1 MSMTANQRTVLE
13 AVRAEPADIDT
24 LAQRTGLDV
33 RSVARAAVALAYDD
47 RVILGG
53 GNGPIRPRPNKHE
66 PARFTARAYLRSH
79 GRSPRGRGAWCF
91 QRAAAESAFVDE
103 LYGNVVT
110 ITGPCTLGAAKVLLK
125 TQHGGGLWAVLP

>member
-1 MSMTANQRTVLE
+1 MSRTANQRTVLD
-13 AVRAEPADIDT
+13 AVRAEPATVDA

-33 RSVARAAVALAYDD
+33 RAVARAAVALAYDD

-53 GNGPIRPRPNKHE
+53 GDNPIRPRPAKGE
-66 PARFTARAYLRSH
+66 PATFTARAYLRSH
-79 GRSPRGRGAWCF
+79 GSSPRGRGFWCF
-91 QRAAAESAFVDE
+91 QRSARETAFDDE

-125 TQHGGGLWAVLP
+125 SQHGGGLWAVLP